1 MSNHIMSKVGEN
13 HEAKIRGEMSPSRSK
28 VVLCLSYR
36 RLIHCILNDDTRK
49 TESLGL
55 NRTMFFHGDA
65 CEFFGREELIRMYSE
80 SSMQLH
86 IHWHSNLLS
95 TIWTYQILV
104 NPYLPFIFWCGVRYR
119 LL

>member
-65 CEFFGREELIRMYSE
+65 CEFFGRDELIRMYSE

-86 IHWHSNLLS
+86 MRSHSNQNMNLNS
-95 TIWTYQILV
+95 GYSQEEA
-104 NPYLPFIFWCGVRYR
+104 NGRHDEMKG
-119 LL
+119 